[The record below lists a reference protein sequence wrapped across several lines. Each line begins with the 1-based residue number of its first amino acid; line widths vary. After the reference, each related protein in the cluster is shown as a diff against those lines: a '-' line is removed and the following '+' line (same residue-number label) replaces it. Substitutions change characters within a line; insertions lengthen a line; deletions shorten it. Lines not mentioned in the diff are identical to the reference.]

1 MNSSTSM
8 KVFKRKRDCFQ
19 PDLKL
24 KRYWS
29 RDGGSLGCPVP
40 LCLSLPSRVKT
51 PWHLAGSAPT
61 LTPPLSGLIFA
72 ISTSVDIFLIF
83 PLSFKS

>member
-1 MNSSTSM
+1 MNSSTSK

-24 KRYWS
+24 EWRWS
-29 RDGGSLGCPVP
+29 RVGGPLGWPITV
-40 LCLSLPSRVKT
+40 CLSLPSGVEN
-51 PWHLAGSAPT
+51 PWAPGRQHAH
-61 LTPPLSGLIFA
+61 PPLSGLIFA
-72 ISTSVDIFLIF
+72 ISTFVDIFLIF